1 MGPESST
8 TCSSCRP
15 TGAVRRVLTLM
26 GVGFCAVLLRSSVAD
41 AQNGEPRQ
49 RPQSQQRSSAQQ
61 RVPAQQRAQAEPV
74 PQLRG
79 AGISPTRT
87 LSPTLPNAELSGI
100 LERRGNLTLR
110 DVTIVEALFVLRE
123 QWKVDM
129 VIADDVAGQVN
140 ATFTDASLREILD
153 SLLLSRGFGY
163 QIVGRSIVILPL
175 TELGALKPLF
185 NPEIIQ
191 LQHADP
197 DELIEVVDLLL
208 SRQGKALP
216 LPSSHSIM
224 VLDYPDRMHLIRSR
238 LEELDLAAGQM
249 GRSATDANPGTEA
262 FTTEAASDGTIE
274 LDVRV
279 FRPQFV
285 KVQTLLP
292 AIESLI
298 SRNGRVAVLE
308 KEDQVIVAEQV
319 AVLDVIEEAV
329 TALDQP
335 RPQVRIWAMI
345 YDCSLDDIE
354 RLGVNWR
361 SAGFGNGRRTDG
373 SPRNQLLL
381 DTITAAAPAV
391 GVPNGALSL
400 MSLGTNVDISAV
412 INALQQSNASRLLA
426 DPNVV
431 VTNHEPA
438 KISIVTEVPYQQLT
452 QGLEGGSIGTTA
464 FREAGVSLEVTPHIA
479 RDGTISMLVNPQF
492 SVLTGFTENDEQ
504 PIIDRREARTTVRV
518 INGETFVL
526 GGLRQRTRINNRSG
540 IPYLQDVKFVGKLFR
555 YKQESFRDSELL
567 VFITP
572 EIVSVVADPKPRE
585 LAAERYSRENLDRNR
600 RAPDVCWTHAEWDG
614 QSFGGPWHTLD
625 SRADF
630 GFTPPTDDAP
640 ASGATNLTLPPLS
653 DSNAVGDP
661 DAAAG
666 PGTGETGASPLALPR
681 PSILP
686 AIPYE
691 DDMPAAADRNAGTGS
706 VTRPMTERLQG
717 SIRTPDQG
725 SGPAIPNG
733 TSGPLGQGRLPAN
746 GQPGGPS
753 GVNLDAL
760 LNLLPMSGQENDAPR
775 STPTRPE
782 SSRIELLRMD
792 AQRRERSRP
801 APHRT
806 DEIPPF
812 VDGPVTTDGP
822 GSSVRD

>member
-1 MGPESST
+1 MVGPQSST
-8 TCSSCRP
+8 TSSRRRQSDPVRRCLTLLLVYICVLILRPGLASAQNVQPQRQARP
-15 TGAVRRVLTLM
+15 TA
-26 GVGFCAVLLRSSVAD
+26 
-41 AQNGEPRQ
+41 
-49 RPQSQQRSSAQQ
+49 
-61 RVPAQQRAQAEPV
+61 
-74 PQLRG
+74 
-79 AGISPTRT
+79 SPTTRA
-87 LSPTLPNAELSGI
+87 LSTTLPDAELSGI

-123 QWKVDM
+123 QWKIGM
-129 VIADDVAGQVN
+129 VIADDVEGQVN
-140 ATFTDASLREILD
+140 ATFTGASLREILD
-153 SLLLSRGFGY
+153 SLLLSRGYGY

-175 TELGALKPLF
+175 KELSALKPLF
-185 NPEIIQ
+185 NPEIIR
-191 LQHADP
+191 LEHADP

-208 SRQGKALP
+208 SGQGKALP
-216 LPSSHSIM
+216 LPSSQSIM
-224 VLDYPDRMHLIRSR
+224 VLDYPDRMELIRSR
-238 LEELDLAAGQM
+238 LQELDLAAGRM
-249 GRSATDANPGTEA
+249 SRPVV
-262 FTTEAASDGTIE
+262 EAASSADTFASESNGTVE

-308 KEDQVIVAEQV
+308 KEDQVIVAE
-319 AVLDVIEEAV
+319 AASILDVIEEAV

-345 YDCSLDDIE
+345 YDCSLDDVD

-361 SAGFGNGRRTDG
+361 AAGFGNGRRTDG

-381 DTITAAAPAV
+381 DTITAAAPAM

-412 INALQQSNASRLLA
+412 INALQQSNESRLLA

-452 QGLEGGSIGTTA
+452 QGLQGGSIGTTA

-504 PIIDRREARTTVRV
+504 PIIDRREAKTTVRV
-518 INGETFVL
+518 TNGETFVL

-540 IPYLQDVKFVGKLFR
+540 IPYLKDVKYVGKLFR

-585 LAAERYSRENLDRNR
+585 LAADRHGREELDRNQ
-600 RAPDVCWTHAEWDG
+600 RAPDVCRTHAEWDP
-614 QSFGGPWHTLD
+614 QSFGGPWRTLD
-625 SRADF
+625 SRSDF
-630 GFTPPTDDAP
+630 GFTLPTDENSAGSTPGQSPAP
-640 ASGATNLTLPPLS
+640 QANVGTAESGL
-653 DSNAVGDP
+653 
-661 DAAAG
+661 
-666 PGTGETGASPLALPR
+666 SPLALPQTAFV
-681 PSILP
+681 PT
-686 AIPYE
+686 IPY
-691 DDMPAAADRNAGTGS
+691 DDVTPPFVDAAPDGISA
-706 VTRPMTERLQG
+706 TRPMSQRLQG
-717 SIRTPDQG
+717 SIRAADQG
-725 SGPAIPNG
+725 SGPATPNAA
-733 TSGPLGQGRLPAN
+733 SSSLGQNRSAAN
-746 GQPGGPS
+746 GQPD
-753 GVNLDAL
+753 VNLDAL
-760 LNLLPMSGQENDAPR
+760 INLLPMSGQEDASPR
-775 STPTRPE
+775 STLARPE
-782 SSRIELLRMD
+782 SSRINLLRFD
-792 AQRRERSRP
+792 TRQRTQTLA

-806 DEIPPF
+806 DETRPI
-812 VDGPVTTDGP
+812 VDEPITTDGP
-822 GSSVRD
+822 GSSIRK

>member
-1 MGPESST
+1 MVGPQSST
-8 TCSSCRP
+8 TCSRCRQS
-15 TGAVRRVLTLM
+15 GAVRRCLTSLLVCICVL
-26 GVGFCAVLLRSSVAD
+26 VLRPGLAS
-41 AQNGEPRQ
+41 AQNVKPQ
-49 RPQSQQRSSAQQ
+49 REAGPTTPPTSRALSS
-61 RVPAQQRAQAEPV
+61 
-74 PQLRG
+74 
-79 AGISPTRT
+79 
-87 LSPTLPNAELSGI
+87 TLPDAELSGI

-129 VIADDVAGQVN
+129 VIADDVEGQVN
-140 ATFTDASLREILD
+140 ATFTGASLREILD

-175 TELGALKPLF
+175 KELSALKPLF
-185 NPEIIQ
+185 NPEIIR
-191 LQHADP
+191 LEHADP

-208 SRQGKALP
+208 SGQGKALP
-216 LPSSHSIM
+216 LPSSQSIM
-224 VLDYPDRMHLIRSR
+224 VLDYPDRMELIRSR
-238 LEELDLAAGQM
+238 LQELDLAAGRM
-249 GRSATDANPGTEA
+249 SRPTA
-262 FTTEAASDGTIE
+262 EAAPNADSFANDSGADGTVE

-308 KEDQVIVAEQV
+308 KEDQVIVAE
-319 AVLDVIEEAV
+319 ATPILDVIEEAV
-329 TALDQP
+329 VALDQP

-345 YDCSLDDIE
+345 YDCSLDDVD

-361 SAGFGNGRRTDG
+361 AAGFGNGRRTDG

-381 DTITAAAPAV
+381 DTITAAAPAM

-412 INALQQSNASRLLA
+412 INALQQSNESRLLA

-452 QGLEGGSIGTTA
+452 QGLQGGSIGTTA

-504 PIIDRREARTTVRV
+504 PIIDRREAKTTVRV
-518 INGETFVL
+518 TNGETFVL

-540 IPYLQDVKFVGKLFR
+540 IPYLKDVKYVGKLFR

-585 LAAERYSRENLDRNR
+585 LAADRHSREELDRNR
-600 RAPDVCWTHAEWDG
+600 RAPDVCWTHAEWDP
-614 QSFGGPWHTLD
+614 QSFGGPWRTLD
-625 SRADF
+625 SRSDF
-630 GFTPPTDDAP
+630 GFTSPTDDAS
-640 ASGATNLTLPPLS
+640 AGSATNQPQAQQSNSDAAGTRATPLTLPQ
-653 DSNAVGDP
+653 
-661 DAAAG
+661 AA
-666 PGTGETGASPLALPR
+666 LV
-681 PSILP
+681 P

-691 DDMPAAADRNAGTGS
+691 DRVAPSSDAVPAGTS
-706 VTRPMTERLQG
+706 ARRPMSQRLQG
-717 SIRTPDQG
+717 SIRATDQG
-725 SGPAIPNG
+725 SGPAIPSAN
-733 TSGPLGQGRLPAN
+733 SSSLGQNRSAASGL
-746 GQPGGPS
+746 PGGSP

-760 LNLLPMSGQENDAPR
+760 INLLPMSGQKNASPR

-782 SSRIELLRMD
+782 SSRINLLRFD
-792 AQRRERSRP
+792 TRQRTRSQPTAER
-801 APHRT
+801 AEET
-806 DEIPPF
+806 PPF
-812 VDGPVTTDGP
+812 ADGPVTTDGP
-822 GSSVRD
+822 GSSISR

>member
-1 MGPESST
+1 MVGPRSST
-8 TCSSCRP
+8 TCSRRRQP
-15 TGAVRRVLTLM
+15 DPVRRCLTPLL
-26 GVGFCAVLLRSSVAD
+26 VCICVLLLRPGLAS
-41 AQNGEPRQ
+41 AQNVQPQRQ
-49 RPQSQQRSSAQQ
+49 ARTTAPPTTRALSS
-61 RVPAQQRAQAEPV
+61 
-74 PQLRG
+74 
-79 AGISPTRT
+79 
-87 LSPTLPNAELSGI
+87 TLPDAELSGV

-129 VIADDVAGQVN
+129 VIADDVEGQVN
-140 ATFTDASLREILD
+140 ATFTGASLREILD
-153 SLLLSRGFGY
+153 SLLLSRGYGY

-175 TELGALKPLF
+175 NELSALKPLF
-185 NPEIIQ
+185 NPEIIR
-191 LQHADP
+191 LEHADP

-208 SRQGKALP
+208 SGQGKALP
-216 LPSSHSIM
+216 LPSSQSIM
-224 VLDYPDRMHLIRSR
+224 VLDYPDRMELIRSR
-238 LEELDLAAGQM
+238 LQELDLAAGRM
-249 GRSATDANPGTEA
+249 SRPAVAADLNVDSFAN
-262 FTTEAASDGTIE
+262 ASDGMVE

-308 KEDQVIVAEQV
+308 KEDQVIVAE
-319 AVLDVIEEAV
+319 AAAILDVIEEAV
-329 TALDQP
+329 AALDQP

-345 YDCSLDDIE
+345 YDCSLDDVD

-361 SAGFGNGRRTDG
+361 AAGFGNGRRTDG

-381 DTITAAAPAV
+381 DTITAAAPAM

-412 INALQQSNASRLLA
+412 INALQQSNESRLLA

-452 QGLEGGSIGTTA
+452 QGLQGGSIGTTA

-504 PIIDRREARTTVRV
+504 PIIDRREAKTTVRV
-518 INGETFVL
+518 TNGETFVL

-540 IPYLQDVKFVGKLFR
+540 IPYLKDVKYVGKLFR

-585 LAAERYSRENLDRNR
+585 IAADRHSREELDRNG
-600 RAPDVCWTHAEWDG
+600 RAPDVCWTHAEWDP
-614 QSFGGPWHTLD
+614 QSFGGPWRTLD
-625 SRADF
+625 SRSDF
-630 GFTPPTDDAP
+630 GFTSP
-640 ASGATNLTLPPLS
+640 
-653 DSNAVGDP
+653 
-661 DAAAG
+661 
-666 PGTGETGASPLALPR
+666 TGEVPAGTNPDQPGASQANADIAGSR
-681 PSILP
+681 PSPLRLPQTAGVP
-686 AIPYE
+686 AIPY
-691 DDMPAAADRNAGTGS
+691 DDETPPFADAAPAGTS
-706 VTRPMTERLQG
+706 AKRPMSQRLQG
-717 SIRTPDQG
+717 SIRAADQG

-733 TSGPLGQGRLPAN
+733 ASSPLGRTRSPAS
-746 GQPGGPS
+746 GQPGGSP

-760 LNLLPMSGQENDAPR
+760 INLLPMSGQKDASPR
-775 STPTRPE
+775 STPTRSE
-782 SSRIELLRMD
+782 SSRINLLRFD
-792 AQRRERSRP
+792 TRQRTRSLSTVER
-801 APHRT
+801 AEET
-806 DEIPPF
+806 PPI
-812 VDGPVTTDGP
+812 VDGPITTDGP
-822 GSSVRD
+822 GSSVRK